1 MTQLAEKIDELMCEI
16 VSLETA
22 VSAQTVL
29 IDRLRSEADD
39 LQSQIQILEDDKE
52 PLAEENKQNLNISVI
67 DMEDKL
73 HGIQDMN
80 KDVEYQN
87 SSFETYFATART
99 SLDCLAE
106 KLSSVKPDEEIQ
118 DEEEMRE
125 LKSAIAKRHEEIN
138 SLRGKLNVL
147 QGDYVTESKALEEEK
162 QKASDPSDDQTLKSE
177 DVAETEDKDNHNN
190 DQDNTKMTMVEEHT
204 SSVAD

>member
-1 MTQLAEKIDELMCEI
+1 MASLTVTQLAEKIDELMCEI

-52 PLAEENKQNLNISVI
+52 PLAEENKQNLNI
-67 DMEDKL
+67 
-73 HGIQDMN
+73 
-80 KDVEYQN
+80 
-87 SSFETYFATART
+87 TRT

-118 DEEEMRE
+118 DEEEVAVKV
-125 LKSAIAKRHEEIN
+125 KSQEEPKKNRKFI
-138 SLRGKLNVL
+138 KV
-147 QGDYVTESKALEEEK
+147 Q
-162 QKASDPSDDQTLKSE
+162 
-177 DVAETEDKDNHNN
+177 
-190 DQDNTKMTMVEEHT
+190 VEVPRT
-204 SSVAD
+204 